1 MKNRLEVIANI
12 SVIVA
17 VVVLLGFMGRQE
29 YERRHPAAEPA
40 QAALVGKTIT
50 LPGVHFSPQS
60 KTLILAISTQCH
72 FCRDSEPF
80 YKELAARSQG
90 HFRIIAVLPQPLTE
104 AQSYV
109 QQSIAPSVE
118 VVSSQMDS
126 IGVRGTPTLLLVD
139 GSGKVKQAW
148 VGKLDDRGQQQV
160 QSLL

>member
-17 VVVLLGFMGRQE
+17 VVVFLGFIGRQE
-29 YERRHPAAEPA
+29 YERRHPAAGPA
-40 QAALVGKTIT
+40 ETAQVGKTIA
-50 LPGVHFSPQS
+50 LPGVHFSPQG

-90 HFRIIAVLPQPLTE
+90 RFKLIAVLPQPLDE

-118 VVSSQMDS
+118 VVSSQLDS
-126 IGVRGTPTLLLVD
+126 IGIRGTPTLLLVD
-139 GSGKVKQAW
+139 GSGKVKQSW